1 MSDGTYIYALTGG
14 TGKSK
19 LYRYDIG
26 GDSWSDMGTLPFT
39 PYVGTD
45 MTYYNGKIYAQTG
58 NYRLDFWEYTISG
71 GTWRRLEDMSGYLGN
86 NVGPY
91 TGAAIASNGSGTIY
105 SVWGSTY
112 QRMQSYTVSAN
123 NYVADVY
130 KRQV

>member
-1 MSDGTYIYALTGG
+1 
-14 TGKSK
+14 
-19 LYRYDIG
+19 
-26 GDSWSDMGTLPFT
+26 
-39 PYVGTD
+39 

-105 SVWGSTY
+105 SVWAV
-112 QRMQSYTVSAN
+112 SYTHL
-123 NYVADVY
+123 DVY
-130 KRQV
+130 KRQFESIISDIKRPFLFTS